1 MHETNE
7 EILNELRIEVAKQK
21 ENIDSLKTSV
31 NKLEKQ
37 LNEFISTVK
46 NGYIDERVIKVLKQE
61 DKLMDEII
69 REKRL
74 RSDQILY
81 LLINSIID
89 IAEKSDVD
97 SDYVEILKRIR
108 DENYSKL
115 KNKGGSKLI
124 DKE

>member
-1 MHETNE
+1 MKKLV
-7 EILNELRIEVAKQK
+7 I
-21 ENIDSLKTSV
+21 
-31 NKLEKQ
+31 NKNKNQ
-37 LNEFISTVK
+37 L
-46 NGYIDERVIKVLKQE
+46 
-61 DKLMDEII
+61 I
-69 REKRL
+69 RENRL

-89 IAEKSDVD
+89 IAEKEEIE

-108 DENYSKL
+108 DENYEKL

>member
-1 MHETNE
+1 M
-7 EILNELRIEVAKQK
+7 K
-21 ENIDSLKTSV
+21 
-31 NKLEKQ
+31 KL
-37 LNEFISTVK
+37 
-46 NGYIDERVIKVLKQE
+46 VIKKNKNQL
-61 DKLMDEII
+61 I
-69 REKRL
+69 RENRL

-89 IAEKSDVD
+89 IAEKEEIE

>member
-1 MHETNE
+1 MKKLV
-7 EILNELRIEVAKQK
+7 I
-21 ENIDSLKTSV
+21 
-31 NKLEKQ
+31 NKNKNQ
-37 LNEFISTVK
+37 L
-46 NGYIDERVIKVLKQE
+46 
-61 DKLMDEII
+61 I
-69 REKRL
+69 RENRL

-108 DENYSKL
+108 DGNYEKL

>member
-1 MHETNE
+1 MFKAMFLIQYSAIKRGDSMQNDN

-21 ENIDSLKTSV
+21 ENI
-31 NKLEKQ
+31 
-37 LNEFISTVK
+37 
-46 NGYIDERVIKVLKQE
+46 
-61 DKLMDEII
+61 
-69 REKRL
+69 
-74 RSDQILY
+74 
-81 LLINSIID
+81 
-89 IAEKSDVD
+89 D

>member
-1 MHETNE
+1 MKKLV
-7 EILNELRIEVAKQK
+7 I
-21 ENIDSLKTSV
+21 
-31 NKLEKQ
+31 NKNKNQ
-37 LNEFISTVK
+37 L
-46 NGYIDERVIKVLKQE
+46 
-61 DKLMDEII
+61 I
-69 REKRL
+69 RENRL

-108 DENYSKL
+108 DGNYEKL

-124 DKE
+124 DKELYF

>member
-1 MHETNE
+1 MKKLV
-7 EILNELRIEVAKQK
+7 I
-21 ENIDSLKTSV
+21 
-31 NKLEKQ
+31 NKNKNQ
-37 LNEFISTVK
+37 L
-46 NGYIDERVIKVLKQE
+46 
-61 DKLMDEII
+61 I
-69 REKRL
+69 RENRL

-81 LLINSIID
+81 LLINSIIE
-89 IAEKSDVD
+89 IAEKEEIE

>member
-1 MHETNE
+1 MKKLVIN
-7 EILNELRIEVAKQK
+7 
-21 ENIDSLKTSV
+21 KTK
-31 NKLEKQ
+31 NQ
-37 LNEFISTVK
+37 L
-46 NGYIDERVIKVLKQE
+46 
-61 DKLMDEII
+61 I
-69 REKRL
+69 RENRL

-89 IAEKSDVD
+89 VAEKEEIE

>member
-1 MHETNE
+1 M
-7 EILNELRIEVAKQK
+7 K
-21 ENIDSLKTSV
+21 
-31 NKLEKQ
+31 KL
-37 LNEFISTVK
+37 
-46 NGYIDERVIKVLKQE
+46 VIKKNKNQL
-61 DKLMDEII
+61 I
-69 REKRL
+69 RENRL

-89 IAEKSDVD
+89 IAEKEEIE

-108 DENYSKL
+108 DENYLKL

>member
-1 MHETNE
+1 MDNSN

-21 ENIDSLKTSV
+21 ENI
-31 NKLEKQ
+31 
-37 LNEFISTVK
+37 
-46 NGYIDERVIKVLKQE
+46 
-61 DKLMDEII
+61 
-69 REKRL
+69 
-74 RSDQILY
+74 
-81 LLINSIID
+81 
-89 IAEKSDVD
+89 D

>member
-1 MHETNE
+1 MKKL
-7 EILNELRIEVAKQK
+7 II
-21 ENIDSLKTSV
+21 
-31 NKLEKQ
+31 NKNKNQ
-37 LNEFISTVK
+37 L
-46 NGYIDERVIKVLKQE
+46 
-61 DKLMDEII
+61 I
-69 REKRL
+69 RENRL

-89 IAEKSDVD
+89 IAEKEEIE

>member
-46 NGYIDERVIKVLKQE
+46 NGYIDDRVIKVLKQE

-69 REKRL
+69 
-74 RSDQILY
+74 SG
-81 LLINSIID
+81 
-89 IAEKSDVD
+89 
-97 SDYVEILKRIR
+97 
-108 DENYSKL
+108 
-115 KNKGGSKLI
+115 KGRNRK
-124 DKE
+124 

>member
-1 MHETNE
+1 MDNSN

-37 LNEFISTVK
+37 LGDFIALVK
-46 NGYIDERVIKVLKQE
+46 NGYIDDRVIKVLKQSVAYG
-61 DKLMDEII
+61 LM
-69 REKRL
+69 
-74 RSDQILY
+74 QVT
-81 LLINSIID
+81 D
-89 IAEKSDVD
+89 IAEKEEID

-108 DENYSKL
+108 DENYEKL
-115 KNKGGSKLI
+115 KIKGGSKLI

>member
-1 MHETNE
+1 MKKLV
-7 EILNELRIEVAKQK
+7 I
-21 ENIDSLKTSV
+21 
-31 NKLEKQ
+31 NKNKNQ
-37 LNEFISTVK
+37 L
-46 NGYIDERVIKVLKQE
+46 
-61 DKLMDEII
+61 I
-69 REKRL
+69 RENRL

-89 IAEKSDVD
+89 IAEKEEIE

-124 DKE
+124 DKEWQYWMNYWLCFKKYKNI

>member
-1 MHETNE
+1 MKKLV
-7 EILNELRIEVAKQK
+7 I
-21 ENIDSLKTSV
+21 
-31 NKLEKQ
+31 NKNKNQ
-37 LNEFISTVK
+37 L
-46 NGYIDERVIKVLKQE
+46 
-61 DKLMDEII
+61 I
-69 REKRL
+69 RENRL